1 MFLIREHLDQN
12 KMSNIFLISCILSLM
27 CLLLSPQAQHHLLSS
42 RVRPSLCG
50 FFKGCWCHWGAG
62 VHPWGQSQPTQRV
75 RAQCGGGEPGFRGT
89 WDDDLRDLGCIVK
102 LGNSEEK
109 KKKKGDYSEYHRQ
122 HEWLFLKGF
131 TPQDKGNKIS
141 TPGNP
146 SGLTKLQQLWATL
159 ASLCVL
165 AIWLLWSWTVRFYD
179 Q

>member
-27 CLLLSPQAQHHLLSS
+27 CLLLSPQAQRHLLSS

-75 RAQCGGGEPGFRGT
+75 QAQCGGGEPGFRGT
-89 WDDDLRDLGCIVK
+89 WDDLRDLGCIVR

-109 KKKKGDYSEYHRQ
+109 KKKKKLTTVNTIGSMNDYFSKILCPRMNGIKFPPQETHQGSQNYNSSELH
-122 HEWLFLKGF
+122 
-131 TPQDKGNKIS
+131 
-141 TPGNP
+141 
-146 SGLTKLQQLWATL
+146 
-159 ASLCVL
+159 
-165 AIWLLWSWTVRFYD
+165 
-179 Q
+179 

>member
-89 WDDDLRDLGCIVK
+89 WDDDLRDLGCIVR

-109 KKKKGDYSEYHRQ
+109 KKKKVTTVNTIGNMNDYFSKVLLPRTKGIKFPPQETHQGSQNYNSSELH
-122 HEWLFLKGF
+122 
-131 TPQDKGNKIS
+131 
-141 TPGNP
+141 
-146 SGLTKLQQLWATL
+146 
-159 ASLCVL
+159 
-165 AIWLLWSWTVRFYD
+165 
-179 Q
+179 